1 MVALYILFPTIFS
14 TFASPGG
21 REKIKTCRDICLKL
35 NGFLTR
41 RGHVAD
47 AVADMSD
54 VARACR
60 AGMSGVA
67 RACRAG
73 VSRGRVARACRAGA
87 WVSLGGSVEFSEVQM
102 AVQNLQR

>member
-1 MVALYILFPTIFS
+1 MELRSVALYILFPTIFS

-21 REKIKTCRDICLKL
+21 REKIETCRDICLKL
-35 NGFLTR
+35 NGFLTC

-47 AVADMSD
+47 AVADMSRGR

-60 AGMSGVA
+60 L
-67 RACRAG
+67 
-73 VSRGRVARACRAGA
+73 SRGRVARACRAGA